1 MKHINMK
8 FLRTFLAVIEER
20 SGPRAAARLGIKYHS
35 VTVHIA
41 AIERAVG
48 APLLER
54 RIASSKEEAG
64 RMQLTAAGIA
74 FLPKAIEAMATHDAM
89 FDNNNNT
96 EGEPDPREVNR
107 ITAISLSELLLDV
120 LRHDVSDETRARA
133 SNLLKAVT
141 EAAISIDSEPPASQ

>member
-1 MKHINMK
+1 MTHINMK

-89 FDNNNNT
+89 FDNNT

-120 LRHDVSDETRARA
+120 LQHDVSNEARARA
-133 SNLLKAVT
+133 SNLLKTVAEAV
-141 EAAISIDSEPPASQ
+141 IPIDSEPPANQ